1 MLLPKRNLSLLL
13 LLFSV
18 FSKANKTKITALT
31 LKVVNE
37 TMPNTKT
44 RILLIIRRI
53 SSIQPVHLSKE
64 NYLHEYL
71 HEFDCKILWPL
82 SYLVLGFFL
91 LDIKKEYWF
100 VKQKRSN
107 LFALHYSYNT
117 LEVKVSEY

>member
-71 HEFDCKILWPL
+71 QEFDCKILWPL
-82 SYLVLGFFL
+82 SYLVLGFFFARH
-91 LDIKKEYWF
+91 KKR
-100 VKQKRSN
+100 VLVCKTKKKQFICSS
-107 LFALHYSYNT
+107 LFL
-117 LEVKVSEY
+117 